1 MSDLYRIK
9 DYDPD
14 EEGVD
19 YCLVRLLQVGALVK
33 VEPVL
38 IVTDDWT
45 PVDSLPEG
53 RYAVV
58 RLEGND
64 E

>member
-1 MSDLYRIK
+1 MNDLYRISFVA
-9 DYDPD
+9 DPD
-14 EEGVD
+14 GRVLL
-19 YCLVRLLQVGALVK
+19 CLPVSTL

-38 IVTDDWT
+38 IITDDWT

-58 RLEGND
+58 KLESND